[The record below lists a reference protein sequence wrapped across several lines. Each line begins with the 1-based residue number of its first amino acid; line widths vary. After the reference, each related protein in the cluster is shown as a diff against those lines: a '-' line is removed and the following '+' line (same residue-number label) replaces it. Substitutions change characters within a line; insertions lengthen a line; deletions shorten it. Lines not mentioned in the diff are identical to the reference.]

1 MTDRKQIFT
10 DGLFDVARSNPG
22 RVAVPAADNAE
33 ALEGIAMAVA
43 DGVISG
49 GTLIGE
55 PEPIRRVAAEVGL
68 PLDRFTIIDE
78 PDWDEAADLAVN
90 LIVNGDAD
98 FLLKGQLGTK
108 NYLKPV
114 LNKKYGLVPEG
125 GTLSH
130 VAMAMLPTYHKPLFF
145 ADAAITIDPDAATK
159 ASIVRNTV
167 DVAHRVGIAEPLVA
181 MIAAVEK
188 VNPKMQ
194 STVDAAAVAAMA
206 RDGAIAGC
214 VVEGPYD
221 LYIATST
228 EAAEIKGVS
237 GRVCGDADILVFPE
251 INSANVFYKSL
262 RFVPDSWTAA
272 VVGGASMPILL
283 PSRADPAMTK
293 RMSVVLAAAMTAR
306 KR

>member
-1 MTDRKQIFT
+1 MTDRKQLFT
-10 DGLFDVARSNPG
+10 ESLFEIARGNPG

-43 DGVISG
+43 DGVLSG
-49 GTLIGE
+49 GTLIGA
-55 PEPIRRVAAEVGL
+55 PDPIRRVAAEVGL
-68 PLDRFTIIDE
+68 PLDRFTIVDE
-78 PDWDEAADLAVN
+78 PDWDEAAELAVS
-90 LIVNGDAD
+90 LVASHEAD

-125 GTLSH
+125 GMLSH
-130 VAMAMLPTYHKPLFF
+130 VAMAMMPTYHKPLFF
-145 ADAAITIDPDAATK
+145 ADAAIAISPDAATK

-181 MIAAVEK
+181 MVAAVEK

-194 STVDAAAVAAMA
+194 STVDAADVVKMA
-206 RDGAIAGC
+206 QEGAIPGC

-221 LYIATST
+221 LYIATSM

-237 GRVCGDADILVFPE
+237 GKVCGDADILVFPD
-251 INSANVFYKSL
+251 INSANVFYKTL
-262 RFVPDSWTAA
+262 RFVPESWSAA
-272 VVGGASMPILL
+272 VVGGAAMPILL

-306 KR
+306 KH